1 LLELELGLIHGQEQL
16 LQFPLPA
23 LNAIVLALLGHRL
36 NHQAQASTQLLEWL
50 QGLLQ
55 FEANPRPFL
64 LILLAVLLE
73 LETSCFQQALGPRK
87 LLLSTVPLGVI
98 GEICWG

>member
-1 LLELELGLIHGQEQL
+1 LLELELGLIHGQQQL

-23 LNAIVLALLGHRL
+23 LDAIVLALLGHRL